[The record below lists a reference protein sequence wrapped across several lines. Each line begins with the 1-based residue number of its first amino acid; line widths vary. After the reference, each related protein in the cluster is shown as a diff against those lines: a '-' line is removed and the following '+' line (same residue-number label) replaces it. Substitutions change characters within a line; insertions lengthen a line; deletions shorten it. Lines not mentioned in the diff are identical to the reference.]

1 MIDLLF
7 WVLAASLSVCAL
19 GVVLSHSL
27 YRAAYWLAG
36 ALVTTALLYLALTA
50 PLLAAVQ
57 LLLYTGGVLT
67 LVVFALVMTAQS
79 DDRSRWRRPLPAALL
94 ALLVFAV
101 LASFL
106 PGLDPGPALRQ
117 AQGGL
122 NDGQAAGVDLF
133 TRYIVPFEL
142 LSVLLLGAIFGA
154 LVIARKDEEG
164 S

>member
-1 MIDLLF
+1 MTDLLF
-7 WVLAASLSVCAL
+7 WVLAASLTACAL
-19 GVVLSHSL
+19 GVVLSRSL
-27 YRAAYWLAG
+27 NRAAYWLAG

-79 DDRSRWRRPLPAALL
+79 DDPTRWRRPIPAVVL

-106 PGLDPGPALRQ
+106 PGLEPGPA
-117 AQGGL
+117 AGVGGL
-122 NDGQAAGVDLF
+122 DDGKASGVDLF
-133 TRYIVPFEL
+133 TRYLVPFEL

-154 LVIARKDEEG
+154 LVIARKDEEA